1 MKPDAV
7 SSLKEGQLGRLTGSY
22 AMMTMKSNLAF
33 LTVAVIA
40 KGCHAFFSYPS
51 LSSASEPKTFF
62 NVTSNTLADNLL
74 VLNKTTTAESVGF
87 YLASAFLAYT
97 MLYTYEENNPSSKSK
112 VDSVFGFFSNSDKDK
127 KEKSSGISDSKNCD
141 CETYCSNKYY
151 YGEQPADN
159 YYYSKRWADSIRS
172 ALL

>member
-1 MKPDAV
+1 MKV
-7 SSLKEGQLGRLTGSY
+7 SLV
-22 AMMTMKSNLAF
+22 F
-33 LTVAVIA
+33 LTIVAS
-40 KGCHAFFSYPS
+40 GCHAFFSYPS
-51 LSSASEPKTFF
+51 LSSSSDSEPKTLLF
-62 NVTSNTLADNLL
+62 NATSNLADNLL
-74 VLNKTTTAESVGF
+74 VLNKTTTADSVGF

-159 YYYSKRWADSIRS
+159 YYYSKR
-172 ALL
+172 

>member
-22 AMMTMKSNLAF
+22 VAMMTMKSNLVF

-51 LSSASEPKTFF
+51 LSSASSEPKTFF

-74 VLNKTTTAESVGF
+74 VLNKTTTANSVGF

-112 VDSVFGFFSNSDKDK
+112 VDSVFGFFSNSGDKDK
-127 KEKSSGISDSKNCD
+127 KEKSSAGDSKNCD

-159 YYYSKRWADSIRS
+159 YYYSKR
-172 ALL
+172 